1 MSSGQ
6 TLLELSKYLCFP
18 GFSVIFHSGKS
29 QVVLTSAMEVRPMS
43 TIQSMILAHWGTLLD
58 PVLDILVGFV
68 SSLLAALLLRRL
80 DK

>member
-1 MSSGQ
+1 
-6 TLLELSKYLCFP
+6 
-18 GFSVIFHSGKS
+18 
-29 QVVLTSAMEVRPMS
+29 MS

-58 PVLDILVGFV
+58 PVLDILVGVV